1 MKARK
6 LAFQALLRMETAKSY
21 SNLTLDALL
30 KAENPEPR
38 ERQLAANLFYGVLE
52 RKLTLSYLIEKYT
65 KKKLASLD
73 PEVVVALELG
83 LYQLLYMDGIPQSAA
98 VNESV
103 ELIKKSRKKSAAG
116 FVNGVLRSFLRDG
129 RRVELPE
136 GDTLRR
142 ASIEFSMPLP
152 ILKRWAKDYSPE
164 TAVELAKACL
174 GRPPLH

>member
-21 SNLTLDALL
+21 SNLTLDVLL

-83 LYQLLYMDGIPQSAA
+83 LYQRKRGADQKIPEKECGRLCKRRAA
-98 VNESV
+98 
-103 ELIKKSRKKSAAG
+103 ELFAGWAPGGAAG
-116 FVNGVLRSFLRDG
+116 
-129 RRVELPE
+129 RRY
-136 GDTLRR
+136 
-142 ASIEFSMPLP
+142 A
-152 ILKRWAKDYSPE
+152 
-164 TAVELAKACL
+164 
-174 GRPPLH
+174 